1 MVLSESWILSFLVRF
16 FLYEYTNNTQR
27 FIFKINKKNLKINL
41 IFFIKKNW
49 KSLLYNDTKRALMFS
64 QGSRILI
71 YTLLMLYQ
79 SGRG

>member
-41 IFFIKKNW
+41 IFFIKKQLE
-49 KSLLYNDTKRALMFS
+49 KFIIQRYKTR
-64 QGSRILI
+64 
-71 YTLLMLYQ
+71 THV
-79 SGRG
+79 

>member
-64 QGSRILI
+64 QGSE
-71 YTLLMLYQ
+71 Y
-79 SGRG
+79 

>member
-41 IFFIKKNW
+41 IFFIKNKLEKFIIQRYKIN
-49 KSLLYNDTKRALMFS
+49 
-64 QGSRILI
+64 I
-71 YTLLMLYQ
+71 YIVNAI
-79 SGRG
+79 SEW

>member
-49 KSLLYNDTKRALMFS
+49 KSLLYNDTK
-64 QGSRILI
+64 LI